1 MAFDKISRIYRTI
14 KILSKWF
21 NFEAVESK
29 GEDREILKPLNKLID
44 FEAKELIFN
53 NNFAF

>member
-21 NFEAVESK
+21 NFETVESK